1 MSTDKLVILGEFN
14 DQISPAL
21 KNVESGVI
29 RLVGSVS
36 AALTALAAIAA
47 PVTLTAS
54 FQKEMLNVKKTT
66 DFSSD
71 AIRTLGKDIVDLSK
85 TINVSADDLAKIA
98 ALGGQLGVGNLG
110 GASGLLA
117 FTEEIARAV
126 TALDVNAEEAA
137 TSLGKLINIF
147 DIPPEKYRNVI
158 AAINELSNV
167 STAKPEELF
176 DIMRRIGNLGGSVK
190 VDQSAALSATMIDL
204 GLTAET
210 AGTSLTKVFAD
221 MKADAASFASLMG
234 ISTSQWS
241 QIVQD
246 DGIAALKMY
255 LAKLNELPPAVA
267 AATKQQMTGGGRI
280 FELITKL
287 QADSRMIGGGVLNQ
301 RLRTGAEEFKTG
313 TSAMRE
319 QQTVLSGLSAQWAI
333 LGNTLKGAAI
343 EAGNASLG
351 PLTESVR
358 KLSVALDSDAFS
370 GALAGGLS
378 YVADGIAYVVDAMS
392 DLTASGL
399 DWQLILG
406 AGTAAAAAGI
416 LSVLTAAIG
425 MLTAS
430 LAKSVGSAGGFIATL
445 GGITTAVAKANA
457 AMSKTGQD
465 LFTKTFVNR
474 ADGAMRLAVQEQ
486 AAWDV
491 SKRQLESQLG
501 AYKNFMMRRAEAY
514 RQQRIEPL
522 ENIQASGGTLTTQ
535 QTRQLNGYRLH
546 YAQLNRLSQTSMNDL
561 VENEQ
566 NLVRMQRIVQDR
578 GFAAELEAYRR
589 QRQNRNA
596 ANLDLQDSLT
606 DLQGNLDLTASGRG
620 AQGFSG
626 MLAGVREFLTQN
638 QRAFA
643 VAQTGASAT
652 ERAMV
657 SLRNTLSTVSTAT
670 VNIRNAMLA
679 LTGDT
684 ARFAAAQ
691 SGVARAA
698 IVTSSV
704 VSTAYRAMGVAI
716 RGATI
721 AASKFSAAVGKVFM
735 VLAVIQMVAALADM
749 LGVLDKIKSVI
760 SGVLK
765 SLGIK
770 TPDFLKPT
778 AELEAQA
785 AAVQKT
791 ADEYER
797 LAANAEA
804 FQKKFGTIAVG
815 VAVDEK
821 GKDLFTK
828 SVDAAFDAVERS
840 LADRKKQ
847 ITFSFE
853 DPQASGRAFTDIAD
867 TLNGITAQQDA
878 QAAATK
884 RAADEWVRLNGEANK
899 ARAAV
904 RDAIKDNKDAGQIA
918 DAEHLAETAEKEAE
932 AAKKLAESKA
942 AIVMSTRAQAQLQEG
957 INTMLSAL
965 NEDQASSLFFESVT
979 QDGKT
984 AIERARELQR
994 VMDDVQAKLKKNF
1007 KGNITIDSG
1016 KVTGAEQLSS
1026 EDLRRVQ
1033 LLQDAYASAKAEVVA
1048 IAEEVSQIP
1057 GLTEALGGKEATLK
1071 TFQTLTKGTVDWRTE
1086 MEKAVKSAGGLD
1098 KAAKG
1103 LGTFVVPV
1111 NLTKTAIA
1119 SSIRVALEYRNAL
1132 SQMVAT
1138 AEAAAKDAA
1147 NAMNR
1152 AMERHKQDVRDLAA
1166 FTNNLTRSLN
1176 AQNQKAGAQ
1185 VATRALEDSTRS
1197 RLDGLSTA
1205 KALESDILN
1214 TIQEE
1219 GRVNLNDIR
1228 ERLRGLEAARTYGK
1242 EQLTT
1247 LLATG
1252 QITQSVYNQETRAL
1266 DDNVSKQR
1274 DILNYYYERGNMTRE
1289 EAKAVQSVLDIKYR
1303 AANTRV
1309 NDAADLERSKIAID
1323 GIRTSYNDLK
1333 TQAEAY
1339 KTQLTA
1345 INKLIAD
1352 DTTPVAERASL
1363 LERRNEVAAA
1373 LRTTLGSLRQ
1383 ETEKF
1388 ASVDPVAGK
1397 VAINEDEVRRME
1409 KFITQMTTVQGQ
1421 LDMQSAGYD
1430 KGIYERVATD
1440 LQTQMTAYDQIA
1452 KSNLKA
1458 ADAIKMPRE
1467 EIERLVAAA
1476 GKIPEVVA
1484 QLKTLSTAMGEA
1496 ASGDYGAFPR
1506 ITLKPEAL
1514 VQSIQQSLSAVPS
1527 GALAVEVG
1535 VLGKMSAD
1543 TLNTMKSQLSSYFSA
1558 SAQEAAT
1565 TLNAAGGVTIKGK
1578 IDVTEI
1584 NVPGGKVAVGGGN
1597 KGGVTGEFA
1606 TGGPV
1611 YGAGTATSD
1620 SIPAWLSHGEYV
1632 MDARTTRMF
1641 SPAFFAKL
1649 QELARQGVNL
1659 SNIRTS
1665 VRGFASGGMAGGGQ
1679 YIASS
1684 LNSISESSTT
1694 ETVAVDLS
1702 LNGNK
1707 RTRLHGSRDQVD
1719 AFAQALREV
1728 QKGIAR

>member
-287 QADSRMIGGGVLNQ
+287 QADSQMLGGGVLNQ
-301 RLRTGAEEFKTG
+301 RLKTGEEEFKTG

-319 QQTVLSGLSAQWAI
+319 QQTVLSGLSAQWVI

-392 DLTASGL
+392 SLTASGL

-425 MLTAS
+425 LLTAS
-430 LAKSVGSAGGFIATL
+430 LARSAGSAGGFIATL
-445 GGITTAVAKANA
+445 GGITTAVTKANA

-474 ADGAMRLAVQEQ
+474 ADGAMRLATQEQ
-486 AAWDV
+486 AAWDT

-514 RQQRIEPL
+514 RQQRIAPL

-546 YAQLNRLSQTSMNDL
+546 YAQLNRLSQLSMNDL

-698 IVTSSV
+698 ILTSSV
-704 VSTAYRAMGVAI
+704 VSTAYRAMSVAI
-716 RGATI
+716 RGATV
-721 AASKFSAAVGKVFM
+721 AARGFSAAVGRVFM

-749 LGVLDKIKSVI
+749 LGVLDKIKSVV

-765 SLGIK
+765 SFGIK

-785 AAVQKT
+785 AAVQKA

-797 LAANAEA
+797 LAANAEV

-828 SVDAAFDAVERS
+828 SVDAAFDDVERS
-840 LADRKKQ
+840 LAARKKQ

-867 TLNGITAQQDA
+867 TLNGITAQQA
-878 QAAATK
+878 ATAAAIAR
-884 RAADEWVRLNGEANK
+884 RAADEWIRLNGEANK

-904 RDAIKDNKDAGQIA
+904 REAIRDNKDAGQIA
-918 DAEHLAETAEKEAE
+918 DAEYLAETAEKEAE
-932 AAKKLAESKA
+932 AAKKLADSKA
-942 AIVMSTRAQAQLQEG
+942 AIVLSTRAQAQLQEG

-965 NEDQASSLFFESVT
+965 NQEQASSLFFESVT

-984 AIERARELQR
+984 AIDRTRELQR
-994 VMDDVQAKLKKNF
+994 VMDDVQATLKKDF

-1016 KVTGAEQLSS
+1016 KVTGAEQLSA

-1033 LLQDAYASAKAEVVA
+1033 ILQDMHASAKAEVVA
-1048 IAEEVSQIP
+1048 IAEEVSKIP
-1057 GLTEALGGKEATLK
+1057 DLTETLGGKEATLK
-1071 TFQTLTKGTVDWRTE
+1071 MFQTLTKGTVDWRAE

-1103 LGTFVVPV
+1103 LGTFIVPV

-1132 SQMVAT
+1132 SQMVVT

-1166 FTNNLTRSLN
+1166 FTSNLTRSLN

-1197 RLDGLSTA
+1197 RLDGLNTA
-1205 KALESDILN
+1205 KALENDILN

-1303 AANTRV
+1303 AASTRV

-1323 GIRTSYNDLK
+1323 GIRSSYDSLK

-1527 GALAVEVG
+1527 GALEVEVTT
-1535 VLGKMSAD
+1535 LGKMSAD
-1543 TLNTMKSQLSSYFSA
+1543 TLNTMKSQLSSYFAA

-1565 TLNAAGGVTIKGK
+1565 TLNAAGGITIKGK
-1578 IDVTEI
+1578 IDITEV
-1584 NVPGGKVAVGGGN
+1584 NVPGGKTGNVTVQGGAI
-1597 KGGVTGEFA
+1597 TRA

-1620 SIPAWLSHGEYV
+1620 SIPAWLSHGEFV

-1641 SPAFFAKL
+1641 SPSFFAKL
-1649 QELARQGVNL
+1649 QEMARRGVNL
-1659 SNIRTS
+1659 SSIRTS
-1665 VRGFASGGMAGGGQ
+1665 VRGFANGGQ
-1679 YIASS
+1679 VLGAGQYMATS

-1707 RTRLHGSRDQVD
+1707 RTRLRGSRDQVD

-1728 QKGIAR
+1728 QKGIAK

>member
-66 DFSSD
+66 DFSSE

-287 QADSRMIGGGVLNQ
+287 QADSQTLGGGVLNQ
-301 RLRTGAEEFKTG
+301 RLKTGEEEFKTG

-319 QQTVLSGLSAQWAI
+319 QQTVLSGLSAQWVI
-333 LGNTLKGAAI
+333 LSNTLKGAAI

-370 GALAGGLS
+370 SALAGGLS

-392 DLTASGL
+392 GLTSSGL

-425 MLTAS
+425 LLTAS

-445 GGITTAVAKANA
+445 GGITTAVTKANA
-457 AMSKTGQD
+457 AMSKTGQG
-465 LFTKTFVNR
+465 LFTTTFVNR
-474 ADGAMRLAVQEQ
+474 ADGAMRLATQEQ
-486 AAWDV
+486 AAWDT
-491 SKRQLESQLG
+491 SRRQLESQLG
-501 AYKNFMMRRAEAY
+501 AYKNFMTRRAEAY
-514 RQQRIEPL
+514 RQQRIAPL

-546 YAQLNRLSQTSMNDL
+546 YAQLNRLSQLSMNDL

-606 DLQGNLDLTASGRG
+606 DLQGNLDLNASGRG

-638 QRAFA
+638 QQAFA

-721 AASKFSAAVGKVFM
+721 AASGFSAAVGKVFM

-760 SGVLK
+760 SGVMK

-828 SVDAAFDAVERS
+828 SVDAAFDAVEQS
-840 LADRKKQ
+840 LAARKKQ

-884 RAADEWVRLNGEANK
+884 RAADEWIRLNGEANK

-904 RDAIKDNKDAGQIA
+904 REAINDNKDAGQIA
-918 DAEHLAETAEKEAE
+918 DAEYLAEMAEKEAE

-942 AIVMSTRAQAQLQEG
+942 AIVLSTRAQAQLQEG

-965 NEDQASSLFFESVT
+965 NADQASSLFFESVT

-984 AIERARELQR
+984 AIDRARELQR
-994 VMDDVQAKLKKNF
+994 VMDGVQATLKKDF

-1016 KVTGAEQLSS
+1016 KVTGAEQLSA

-1048 IAEEVSQIP
+1048 IAEGVSKIP
-1057 GLTEALGGKEATLK
+1057 GLTETLGGKEATLK
-1071 TFQTLTKGTVDWRTE
+1071 MLQTLTKGTVDWRAE

-1205 KALESDILN
+1205 KALENDILN

-1252 QITQSVYNQETRAL
+1252 QITQAVYNQETRAL

-1274 DILNYYYERGNMTRE
+1274 DILNYYYERGSMTRE

-1323 GIRTSYNDLK
+1323 GIRSSYDSLR

-1409 KFITQMTTVQGQ
+1409 EFITQMTTVQGQ

-1514 VQSIQQSLSAVPS
+1514 VQSIQQSLSAIPS
-1527 GALAVEVG
+1527 SALDVEVG
-1535 VLGKMSAD
+1535 VVGKMSAD
-1543 TLNTMKSQLSSYFSA
+1543 TLNTMKSQLSSYFAA

-1565 TLNAAGGVTIKGK
+1565 TLNAAGGITIKGK
-1578 IDVTEI
+1578 IDITEV
-1584 NVPGGKVAVGGGN
+1584 NVPGGNTGNVTVQGGAI
-1597 KGGVTGEFA
+1597 TRA

-1620 SIPAWLSHGEYV
+1620 SIPAWLSHGEFV

-1641 SPAFFAKL
+1641 SPSFFAKL
-1649 QELARQGVNL
+1649 QEMARRGVNL
-1659 SNIRTS
+1659 SSIRTS
-1665 VRGFASGGMAGGGQ
+1665 VRGFANGGQ
-1679 YIASS
+1679 VLGAGQYMATS

-1707 RTRLHGSRDQVD
+1707 RTRLRGSRDQVD

-1728 QKGIAR
+1728 QKGIAK